1 MKKVFLRGLGVIT
14 ALLLVVGCGGGTKIS
29 AKTSSSTKSEESEYT
44 FTQKVASAY
53 RQSDTLVEVKMK
65 YDDAK
70 SYAYTL
76 EVWDYETKSSN
87 VLVDKQ
93 PGKKKGEYVL
103 TTTPLDPAKNYL
115 VAVISTTKDGVA
127 TNTFEIQPGDSW
139 LNRFSSDKPL
149 GCTISGKNYTF
160 RVFAPRATRVVLA
173 LFDQPYEG
181 PAEAE
186 KQPGEKQIEM
196 TRDANG
202 VWEVTL
208 TGNYLGKFYGY
219 RVWGPK
225 GDTEDFNPKV
235 IVADPYSKALA
246 TKQVSPQ
253 HHLTVIVD
261 PSTYRWTSKEA
272 YMPYKQHELIVYEMH
287 VRDMTMLS
295 KNITKK
301 GTYEGLVEDGKEGGL
316 GYLKEL
322 GVNAVELLPTQEFNE
337 IEAPYMVRSPGI
349 VYNNWNVYGR
359 NHWGYMT
366 SCYFAPEAF
375 YFEGEVKPGKWI
387 GTTGAQ
393 VYAFKSMVDAFHK
406 NGIAVL
412 MDVVYN
418 HVSQYDRNA
427 LKYIDKKYYFF
438 MNELGSYD
446 SRSGCGNDYKSDRP
460 MSSRLIV
467 DSTVYWVKEYRVDGY
482 RFDLGTI
489 IDWKTYETLVPAV
502 RAINPNAV
510 FTAEPWMGGRGEPR
524 DGGGYALNEGNNG
537 FDKRGI
543 GAWND
548 KFRNLVRGGANAT
561 YGASAGLVFGNAP
574 VAEMKKAV
582 LGYPQLFKYVGNSFN
597 YIESHDNNTFGDFL
611 RLGNKDLK
619 KDMALDVF
627 TDGKFDVKKYLAL
640 CKLTDKQMKQAKLGA
655 LFLFTVP
662 GALMMHEGQELARM
676 KVVVPPTVKDVF
688 PEGSGNWVKN
698 EKGGWENAADG
709 NKKWSSKPRPW
720 VIDHDSYE
728 KDNEANWIVWQLK
741 DVNKELFEYYKGLI
755 KMRRTYSAFSAG
767 AGDKVQFF
775 DARSE
780 DGKSTLNSALG
791 YLYPASVTGNK
802 HSFLVLINGNFGKK
816 ALFTLPAGEW
826 NVMVDETS
834 ASVQGKKVSGTVA
847 LDEMSGMVL
856 YQ

>member
-1 MKKVFLRGLGVIT
+1 MKRSVLWIVSI
-14 ALLLVVGCGGGTKIS
+14 LLVGLVLGCGGG
-29 AKTSSSTKSEESEYT
+29 AKTTSSTKASSTQAESEYT
-44 FTQKVASAY
+44 FTQKVAAAY
-53 RQSDTLVEVKMK
+53 RQTDSRIDIKMK

-76 EVWDYETKSSN
+76 EVWDYETKTP
-87 VLVDKQ
+87 VKVVEKQ

-103 TTTPLDPAKNYL
+103 TTDPLASDKNYV
-115 VAVISTTKDGVA
+115 VAVISDTKEGKA
-127 TNTFEIQPGDSW
+127 TNTFEIQPGDEW
-139 LNRFSSDKPL
+139 LNRYYSDKPL
-149 GCTISGKNYTF
+149 GCILSGNSATF

-186 KQPGEKQIEM
+186 KQPGEKQVEM
-196 TRDANG
+196 KRDANG

-208 TGNYLGKFYGY
+208 QGNYLGKFYGY
-219 RVWGPK
+219 RVWGPA

-261 PSTYRWTSKEA
+261 PSTYRWQSKQA

-295 KNITKK
+295 KNVTKK

-316 GYLKEL
+316 AHLKEL

-375 YFEGEVKPGKWI
+375 YFEGEVRPGKWI
-387 GTTGAQ
+387 GTSGGQ
-393 VYAFKSMVDAFHK
+393 VYAFKAMVDAFHR

-438 MNELGSYD
+438 MNELGTYD
-446 SRSGCGNDYKSDRP
+446 ARSGCGNDYKSDRP

-467 DSTVYWVKEYRVDGY
+467 DSTTYWVQEYRVDGY

-489 IDWKTYETLVPAV
+489 IDWKTYEALVPAV
-502 RAINPNAV
+502 KKINPNAY

-524 DGGGYALNEGNNG
+524 DGGGYALNDNNNG
-537 FDKRGI
+537 FDKRGV

-548 KFRNLVRGGANAT
+548 KFRNLVRGGANAS
-561 YGASAGLVFGNAP
+561 YGSTAGLVFGNAP
-574 VAEMKKAV
+574 VAELKKAV
-582 LGYPQLFKYVGNSFN
+582 QGYPTLFKYVGNSFN

-611 RLGNKDLK
+611 RLGNRDMK
-619 KDMALDVF
+619 KDTALDVY
-627 TDGKFDVKKYLAL
+627 TDGKFDVQKYLAL
-640 CKLTDKQMKQAKLGA
+640 CKLTEKQLKQAKLGA

-662 GALMMHEGQELARM
+662 GALMMHEGQEFARM

-688 PEGSGNWVKN
+688 PENTGNWIKN
-698 EKGGWENAADG
+698 EKGEWVNAADG

-728 KDNEANWIVWQLK
+728 KDNEANWIVWELK
-741 DVNKELFEYYKGLI
+741 KVNADLYAYYQGLI
-755 KMRRTYSAFSAG
+755 KMRKTYPAFSAG
-767 AGDKVQFF
+767 AGSQVKFI
-775 DARSE
+775 DALGE
-780 DGKSTLNSALG
+780 DGKSTLSSALG
-791 YLYPASVTGNK
+791 YIYPAEVTK
-802 HSFLVLINGNFGKK
+802 DKYTFVVLINGNFGKK
-816 ALFTLPAGEW
+816 ASFTLPEGEW
-826 NVMVDETS
+826 NVMVDGQS
-834 ASVQGKKVSGTVA
+834 ASVQGKKVSGTVV
-847 LDEMSGMVL
+847 LDEMTGMVL
-856 YQ
+856 YR